1 MDKIREKAKRLI
13 SPNLED
19 LDDHRITQ
27 TLRYEDNKECNYTP
41 GAAEISYEMESETDQ
56 SN

>member
-19 LDDHRITQ
+19 PDDQRITQ
-27 TLRYEDNKECNYTP
+27 PLRYEDNKECNYTP
-41 GAAEISYEMESETDQ
+41 GAAEISYEIESDTDQ
-56 SN
+56 GN